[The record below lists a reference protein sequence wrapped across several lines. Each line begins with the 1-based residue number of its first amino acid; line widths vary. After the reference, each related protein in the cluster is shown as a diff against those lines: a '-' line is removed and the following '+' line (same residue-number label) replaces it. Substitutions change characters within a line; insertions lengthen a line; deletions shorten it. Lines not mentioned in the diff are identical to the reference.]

1 MKGSGKPD
9 DRKGHVRFDVAG
21 AGNGFTVRLV
31 RHRQTK
37 ETEQIGFT
45 YGTPRQSSTLLA
57 AAAGFAAGK
66 RCARTPWA
74 ASFGAILLLHSQALK
89 EALFLQLVDQT
100 FIEKL
105 FGRFGTP
112 DEIAKAVVFLAS
124 EHASYITGIQLFV
137 DGGVAQ
143 V

>member
-45 YGTPRQSSTLLA
+45 YGTPRQSSTLLLDSTTL
-57 AAAGFAAGK
+57 GRIKGIFYEL
-66 RCARTPWA
+66 RNR
-74 ASFGAILLLHSQALK
+74 
-89 EALFLQLVDQT
+89 FLN
-100 FIEKL
+100 
-105 FGRFGTP
+105 
-112 DEIAKAVVFLAS
+112 AKHFL
-124 EHASYITGIQLFV
+124 
-137 DGGVAQ
+137 
-143 V
+143 

>member
-1 MKGSGKPD
+1 VTLAARCAWFWSGVGPSY
-9 DRKGHVRFDVAG
+9 V
-21 AGNGFTVRLV
+21 
-31 RHRQTK
+31 
-37 ETEQIGFT
+37 
-45 YGTPRQSSTLLA
+45 A

-74 ASFGAILLLHSQALK
+74 ASFGAILLLHSEALK